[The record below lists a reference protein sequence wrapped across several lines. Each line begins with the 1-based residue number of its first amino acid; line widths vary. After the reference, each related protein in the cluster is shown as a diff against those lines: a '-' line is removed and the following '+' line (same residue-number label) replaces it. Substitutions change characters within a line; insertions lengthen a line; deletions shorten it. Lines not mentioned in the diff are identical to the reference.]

1 MPNISREQVEYIL
14 RATPL
19 LESLPNEE
27 ISELA
32 SHANGT
38 HFDTGETVFAKGGSG
53 TDAYWVVTGRFKVT
67 TSARNGSELLL
78 GMIEVGGHCG
88 EISAIEG
95 GPRSS
100 NVIAER
106 PSNALSLN
114 GRYLL
119 AAIERNP
126 KTAMKLVRIMA
137 EHIRQAVTN
146 IEVLGLHSAETR
158 IWCRLMD
165 LSRRYPGIDP
175 KGGSVRI
182 EHGLAQQGL
191 ADSVGLT
198 RAMVNRQLN
207 IWRDQGLIDYTRGVI
222 VIPDPAAFEAVV
234 WRDPS
239 PT

>member
-1 MPNISREQVEYIL
+1 MLDP
-14 RATPL
+14 
-19 LESLPNEE
+19 LPNEE

-38 HFDTGETVFAKGGSG
+38 HFDTGETVFAKGGRG
-53 TDAYWVVTGRFKVT
+53 TDAYWVLTGRFKVT
-67 TSARNGSELLL
+67 TTARNGSELLL
-78 GMIEVGGHCG
+78 GMIDVGGHCG

-95 GPRSS
+95 GPRSA
-100 NVIAER
+100 NVVADR
-106 PSNALSLN
+106 PSDALTLN

-126 KTAMKLVRIMA
+126 KAAMTLIRILA

-146 IEVLGLHSAETR
+146 IEVLGLHGAETR

-165 LSRRYPGIDP
+165 LSRRYPGLDP
-175 KGGSVRI
+175 KDTSVRI
-182 EHGLAQQGL
+182 EHGLAQQSL

-207 IWRDQGLIDYTRGVI
+207 IWRDQDLIDYTRGVI

>member
-1 MPNISREQVEYIL
+1 
-14 RATPL
+14 
-19 LESLPNEE
+19 
-27 ISELA
+27 
-32 SHANGT
+32 
-38 HFDTGETVFAKGGSG
+38 
-53 TDAYWVVTGRFKVT
+53 
-67 TSARNGSELLL
+67 
-78 GMIEVGGHCG
+78 VGGHCG

-95 GPRSS
+95 GPRSA
-100 NVIAER
+100 NVIADR
-106 PSNALSLN
+106 PSDALALN
-114 GRYLL
+114 GRYLV

-126 KTAMKLVRIMA
+126 KAAMTLIRIMA

-165 LSRRYPGIDP
+165 LSRRYPGLDP
-175 KGGSVRI
+175 KDTSVRI
-182 EHGLAQQGL
+182 EHGLAQQSL

-222 VIPDPAAFEAVV
+222 VIPDPAAFEAFV

-239 PT
+239 PM

>member
-1 MPNISREQVEYIL
+1 MPHTSRGQVETIL

-19 LESLPNEE
+19 LESLPDEE
-27 ISELA
+27 IAELA
-32 SHANGT
+32 SHSNGT
-38 HFDTGETVFAKGGSG
+38 HFDPGETVFAKGAHGA
-53 TDAYWVVTGRFKVT
+53 DAYWVVTGRFRVT
-67 TSARNGSELLL
+67 TVARNGSELLL

-100 NVIAER
+100 TVIAEK
-106 PSNALSLN
+106 PSDALSLN

-126 KTAMKLVRIMA
+126 MMAMKLVRIMA

-146 IEVLGLHSAETR
+146 IEVLGLHSSETR

-175 KGGSVRI
+175 KDGSVRI

-198 RAMVNRQLN
+198 RAVVNRQLN

-222 VIPDPAAFEAVV
+222 VIPDAAAFDVVV

-239 PT
+239 PM